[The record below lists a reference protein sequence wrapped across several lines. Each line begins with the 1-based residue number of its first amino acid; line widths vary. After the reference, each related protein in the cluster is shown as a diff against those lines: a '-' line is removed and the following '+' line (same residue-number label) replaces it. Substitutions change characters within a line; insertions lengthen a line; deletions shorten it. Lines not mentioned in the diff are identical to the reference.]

1 MTKTRT
7 ATERRRRQALTDMAT
22 ATEGERRPPGPNR
35 GSGASQLSSRQTCNG
50 RRNTLLQWGLSY
62 YSMLTVQGEVH
73 KDLHRK
79 YRASHVLVTG
89 FC

>member
-35 GSGASQLSSRQTCNG
+35 GKGSSHLSWRQTCK
-50 RRNTLLQWGLSY
+50 
-62 YSMLTVQGEVH
+62 QGESIVRVGNII
-73 KDLHRK
+73 LLF
-79 YRASHVLVTG
+79 VFL
-89 FC
+89 